1 MEAER
6 CKSLKNIIFSL
17 GQKEKK
23 ETLTEGTST
32 GDERALVL
40 SVNLDNVL
48 GRRLKNYNL
57 GIEETRLDG
66 NCLFRAVS
74 RMVYTSDEYHLH
86 VCSQVLMWLSEHRD
100 EFEVMNTTIPL
111 IVIFRICHKMI
122 TGQIIR

>member
-1 MEAER
+1 METER

-40 SVNLDNVL
+40 SVNLDVL

-57 GIEETRLDG
+57 GIEETRVDG

-74 RMVYTSDEYHLH
+74 PMVYASDE
-86 VCSQVLMWLSEHRD
+86 
-100 EFEVMNTTIPL
+100 
-111 IVIFRICHKMI
+111 
-122 TGQIIR
+122 